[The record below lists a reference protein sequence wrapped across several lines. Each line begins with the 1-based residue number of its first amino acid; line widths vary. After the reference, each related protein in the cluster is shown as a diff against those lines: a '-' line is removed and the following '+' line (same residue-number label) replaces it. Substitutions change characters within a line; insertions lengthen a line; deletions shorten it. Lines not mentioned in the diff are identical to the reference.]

1 MDALSFAEVGEQLVR
16 DLNEVVPAPRSKRWR
31 CPAELK
37 TRVVSYARACREQGE
52 TIEGIAFRLGLL
64 GATLARWLRSDQ
76 EEVAAGFRSVAIV
89 ASAEDDEAARVK
101 VYQLATLFAL
111 KRWEVVDVECTD
123 DVMTKDERSKVWM
136 HYSQRD
142 RDEVLRKIEELE
154 K

>member
-1 MDALSFAEVGEQLVR
+1 MDTLSFAEVGEQLVR

-89 ASAEDDEAARVK
+89 ASAEDDEAAGAAGPLRLVTPRGYRVEGLDP
-101 VYQLATLFAL
+101 QTLAYLL
-111 KRWEVVDVECTD
+111 RVVG
-123 DVMTKDERSKVWM
+123 
-136 HYSQRD
+136 
-142 RDEVLRKIEELE
+142 
-154 K
+154 